1 MTEPAELPPPGRLRP
16 YLGPAAAI
24 GLVAAAVAGLLG
36 FSGHLGAPFGRGAG
50 EEPVIRATEISS
62 QARTAKRLH
71 PTESQRTSLTFE
83 PVATQVFREEVT
95 TEGKIAVDEDKATP
109 IYSPYAGRITRLL
122 AKPGELIERGQP
134 LFIVEASDMVQAQND
149 FIAAMTGMN
158 KARSQLEL
166 AHTIAKRHRDLFEGR
181 AVPLKDLQQ
190 AETGLTVAQNEMRAA
205 EVALEAAR
213 RRLRILGKTEEEIA
227 AFQDTGTINP
237 ATPIFAPI
245 GGTIVQRKVGPGQY
259 VGAGAADPV
268 FVIGDMSTVW
278 LVAYVRESDAPK
290 VRVGQTLQF
299 TLLAYPEQLFEARVG
314 YVAAAMDPASHRLLV
329 RATIENFSDALKPE
343 MFANVTIYT
352 GTDNISAAVPR
363 DALVYDGSKVQV
375 WVAGADDT
383 IEAREVKPGLSSGR
397 MVQVKDGLKAGDR
410 IVTKGAL
417 FVSRA
422 GAGN

>member
-1 MTEPAELPPPGRLRP
+1 M
-16 YLGPAAAI
+16 
-24 GLVAAAVAGLLG
+24 VGLLG
-36 FSGHLGAPFGRGAG
+36 FSGHLGDPFGSTGA
-50 EEPVIRATEISS
+50 EPGAIQATEVSS
-62 QARTAKRLH
+62 QARTAKRLQ
-71 PTESQRTSLTFE
+71 PTESQRSRLTFE
-83 PVATQVFREEVT
+83 PVATQVFREEVS

-122 AKPGELIERGQP
+122 AKPGDPVERGQP
-134 LFIVEASDMVQAQND
+134 LFVIEAADMVAAQND

-166 AHTIAKRHRDLFEGR
+166 AQTIAKRYRDLFEGR

-190 AETGLTVAQNEMRAA
+190 AETGLVVAQNEMRAA
-205 EVALEAAR
+205 EVSLEAAR
-213 RRLRILGKTEEEIA
+213 RRLRILGKTDEQIA

-237 ATPIFAPI
+237 STPIFAPI

-259 VGAGAADPV
+259 VATGAVDPV

-278 LVAYVRESDAPK
+278 LVAYVREADAPK
-290 VRVGQTLQF
+290 VRVGQTVQF
-299 TLLAYPEQLFEARVG
+299 TLLAFPDRLFEARLA
-314 YVAAAMDPASHRLLV
+314 YVSAAMDPLNHRLMV
-329 RATIENFSDALKPE
+329 RATIDNVDGALKPE
-343 MFANVTIYT
+343 MFANVTVFT
-352 GTDNISAAVPR
+352 GSDDLSAAVPR

-375 WVAGADDT
+375 WVAGADDAL
-383 IEAREVKPGLSSGR
+383 EAREVKPGLSSGR
-397 MVQVKDGLKAGDR
+397 MVQVKGGVAAGER